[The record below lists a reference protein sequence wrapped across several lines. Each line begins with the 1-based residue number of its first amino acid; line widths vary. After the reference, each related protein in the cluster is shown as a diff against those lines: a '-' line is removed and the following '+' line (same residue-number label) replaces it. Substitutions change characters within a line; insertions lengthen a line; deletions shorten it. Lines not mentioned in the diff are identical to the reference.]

1 MKRYLRKLICVLA
14 VLTLMLTTA
23 SAVFASSV
31 TYENQAEKFVFA
43 PGSEYSLTD
52 LFTNYKGVMP
62 GDKLTQKV
70 TVRNDASE
78 KVDVEIF
85 MRALGATDL
94 KNPEDGIKDVSQAAS
109 QDFLEEMT
117 LTVVQDG
124 NSELFNA
131 PADQTAQLTDWVSLG
146 KFKSGEEVDLVVELT
161 VPIEMNNDYA
171 AKIGALDWQFK
182 VNEYEIVEPTEPT
195 EPSEEPIKE
204 TKTGDDMNLIL
215 PIALMGA
222 AALALIIVLAT
233 RRRKQEQ

>member
-1 MKRYLRKLICVLA
+1 MKKILRKTICLLA
-14 VLTLMLTTA
+14 VCILMLGCTTA
-23 SAVFASSV
+23 TFAGV
-31 TYENQAEKFVFA
+31 TYENQAEKFIFS
-43 PGSEYSLTD
+43 PGSDYSKTD
-52 LFTNYKGVMP
+52 LFGKDFKGVMP
-62 GDKLTQKV
+62 GDTLTDTV
-70 TVRNDASE
+70 TVRNNASE
-78 KVDVEIF
+78 KVNVEIF
-85 MRALGATDL
+85 MRALGSTDL
-94 KNPEDGIKDVSQAAS
+94 QSPEDGKYEVSQAAS
-109 QDFLEEMT
+109 DFFLDELGLVVIHEEKG
-117 LTVVQDG
+117 VIFDAG
-124 NSELFNA
+124 ANE
-131 PADQTAQLTDWVSLG
+131 TAQLTDWVSLG